1 MSDKSTAPDAPRDPY
16 RELFE
21 RSADAILIIEGETFI
36 DCNDATVK
44 MLRYSRKEDVL
55 KTHPSEL
62 SPPFQPDGR
71 PSFEKANEMIA
82 IAFERSSHRF
92 EWDHKRADGE
102 VFPVE
107 VLLTAVQEPGRRV
120 LHVVWR
126 DITERKELEDKLRQA
141 QKMEAI
147 GKLAG
152 GIAHDFNNLLV
163 ALLGHG
169 QLLADRLRGQDEAG
183 EHLHEI
189 RRAGERAADLVRQ
202 LLAFGRKQELR
213 PAALDLNH
221 LVLDLRKLLE
231 RLIGEDVRLET
242 STAEGTVAV
251 RADRGQLEQ
260 VLLNLATNARDAMPD
275 GGALTIE
282 TERVPLRH
290 SGGDVQQEL
299 PDGDY
304 ALLRVSDSGVGMDR
318 RTAERAFEPFFTTK
332 EPGQGT
338 GLGLATVY
346 GIVKQSGGS
355 VTMESSTG
363 VGTSIRVLLP
373 LTDEPIREDAR
384 HVEAEEPRGGDET
397 ILVAEDDACVSLL
410 VVRALEARGYRIL
423 LAHDGREALDI
434 YERHA
439 DRVSLLITDVI
450 MPNMG
455 GEKLVTELGARG
467 YRPRVLF
474 MSGYTDEQ
482 LRHLRDRE
490 GDVDVLQKPFD
501 VGDLLRRVRSAIDR

>member
-1 MSDKSTAPDAPRDPY
+1 MSDESAASDAPRNPY

-44 MLRYSRKEDVL
+44 MLRYPRKEDVL
-55 KTHPSEL
+55 RTHPSEL
-62 SPPFQPDGR
+62 SPPLQPDGR

-82 IAFERSSHRF
+82 IAFERGSHRF
-92 EWDHKRADGE
+92 EWNHKRADGE

-107 VLLTAVQEPGRRV
+107 VLLTAVQELGRRV

-126 DITERKELEDKLRQA
+126 DITERKELEEKLRHA

-163 ALLGHG
+163 ALLGHS
-169 QLLADRLRGQDEAG
+169 QLLEDLLQGQEKAD
-183 EHLHEI
+183 EHLREI

-213 PAALDLNH
+213 PTALDVNH

-242 STAEGTVAV
+242 TTTEGTVVV

-260 VLLNLATNARDAMPD
+260 VLFNLAANARDAMPN
-275 GGALTIE
+275 GGTLTIE
-282 TERVPLRH
+282 TERVRLPRP
-290 SGGDVQQEL
+290 GGDVQQEV

-304 ALLRVSDSGVGMDR
+304 AILRVSDSGSGMDR

-355 VTMESSTG
+355 VTIESSPG
-363 VGTSIRVLLP
+363 SGTLIRVLLP
-373 LTDEPIREDAR
+373 LTDEPILENAEKVE
-384 HVEAEEPRGGDET
+384 VEAPRGGDET
-397 ILVAEDDACVSLL
+397 ILVAEDDPCVSLL
-410 VVRALEARGYRIL
+410 VVRALEARGYQIL
-423 LAHDGREALDI
+423 LARDGREALGL

-455 GEKLVTELGARG
+455 GEKLVTELGTRG
-467 YRPRVLF
+467 HYPRVLF

-482 LRHLRDRE
+482 FRQLRDRE
-490 GDVDVLQKPFD
+490 GEVDVLQKPFD
-501 VGDLLRRVRSAIDR
+501 VRHLLRRVRSAIDR

>member
-1 MSDKSTAPDAPRDPY
+1 MSDDLTAPDAPRNPY

-44 MLRYSRKEDVL
+44 MLRYPRKEDVL

-62 SPPFQPDGR
+62 SPPLQPDGR
-71 PSFEKANEMIA
+71 PSFEKANEMIKL
-82 IAFERSSHRF
+82 AFERGSHRF
-92 EWDHKRADGE
+92 EWKHKRADGE

-107 VLLTAVQEPGRRV
+107 VLLTAVQELDRPV

-126 DITERKELEDKLRQA
+126 DITERKQLEEKLRHA

-152 GIAHDFNNLLV
+152 GIAPDFNNLLV
-163 ALLGHG
+163 ALLGHS
-169 QLLADRLRGQDEAG
+169 QLLEDLLEGQQEAD
-183 EHLHEI
+183 EHLREI

-213 PAALDLNH
+213 PTALDVNH

-242 STAEGTVAV
+242 KITEETVVV

-260 VLLNLATNARDAMPD
+260 VLLNLAANARDAMPN

-282 TERVPLRH
+282 TERLRLRRFR
-290 SGGDVQQEL
+290 GDAQQEL
-299 PDGDY
+299 ADGEY
-304 ALLRVSDSGVGMDR
+304 ALVKVSDSGVGMDR

-346 GIVKQSGGS
+346 GIVRQSGGS
-355 VTMESSTG
+355 ITMKSSPG
-363 VGTSIRVLLP
+363 SGTSIRVLLP
-373 LTDEPIREDAR
+373 LTDEPAQEDAEAP
-384 HVEAEEPRGGDET
+384 EAEAPRGGEET
-397 ILVAEDDACVSLL
+397 ILLAEDDPSVALL

-423 LAHDGREALDI
+423 LARDGREALDL

-439 DRVSLLITDVI
+439 DRIALLITDVI
-450 MPNMG
+450 MPNLG

-467 YRPRVLF
+467 HSPRVLF

-482 LRHLRDRE
+482 FRQLRDRE
-490 GDVDVLQKPFD
+490 GDVDVIQKPFD

>member
-1 MSDKSTAPDAPRDPY
+1 MSDKPATPDAPRDPY
-16 RELFE
+16 RELFDH
-21 RSADAILIIEGETFI
+21 SADAILIIDGETFI

-44 MLRYSRKEDVL
+44 MLRYSHKEDVL
-55 KTHPSEL
+55 KTHPSAL

-82 IAFERSSHRF
+82 IAFREGSHRF
-92 EWDHKRADGE
+92 EWNHKRADGE

-107 VLLTAVQEPGRRV
+107 VLLTAVQERGRRV

-126 DITERKELEDKLRQA
+126 DITERKGLEDKLRQA

-163 ALLGHG
+163 ALLGHSE
-169 QLLADRLRGQDEAG
+169 LLTELLQGHEKAG

-189 RRAGERAADLVRQ
+189 RRSGERAADLVRQ

-213 PAALDLNH
+213 PAVLDLNR

-242 STAEGTVAV
+242 PTTEGTMAV

-260 VLLNLATNARDAMPD
+260 VLLNLAANARDAMPD

-282 TERVPLRH
+282 TERVRLRN
-290 SGGDVQQEL
+290 SGGDVQLEI

-304 ALLRVSDSGVGMDR
+304 AVIRVSDTGIGMDH
-318 RTAERAFEPFFTTK
+318 RTAERAFDPFFTTK
-332 EPGQGT
+332 ETGQGT

-346 GIVKQSGGS
+346 GIVKQSDGS
-355 VTMESSTG
+355 VTIESSPG
-363 VGTSIRVLLP
+363 VGTSVRVLLP
-373 LTDEPIREDAR
+373 LTDEPIRGDAR
-384 HVEAEEPRGGDET
+384 QVQAEEPRGGDET
-397 ILVAEDDACVSLL
+397 ILVAEDDDCVSLL
-410 VVRALEARGYRIL
+410 VVRALEARGYRVL
-423 LAHDGREALDI
+423 LARDGREALEL

-439 DRVSLLITDVI
+439 DHVSLLVTDVI
-450 MPNMG
+450 MPNLG

-467 YRPRVLF
+467 HHPRVLF

-482 LRHLRDRE
+482 LRNLRERE

>member
-1 MSDKSTAPDAPRDPY
+1 MSEKSTNPDAPRNPY

-21 RSADAILIIEGETFI
+21 RSADAILIIDGETFI

-44 MLRYSRKEDVL
+44 MLRYSRKEEVL
-55 KTHPSEL
+55 STHPSEL

-82 IAFERSSHRF
+82 IAFEHGSHRF

-126 DITERKELEDKLRQA
+126 DITERKELEEKLRHA

-163 ALLGHG
+163 ALLGHS
-169 QLLADRLRGQDEAG
+169 QLLAELLEGQDQPAA
-183 EHLHEI
+183 HLREI
-189 RRAGERAADLVRQ
+189 RRAGERAADLVHQ

-213 PAALDLNH
+213 PAALDLNR

-231 RLIGEDVRLET
+231 RLIGEDVRLDT
-242 STAEGTVAV
+242 PTAEGVIPV
-251 RADRGQLEQ
+251 LADRGQLEQ
-260 VLLNLATNARDAMPD
+260 VLLNLSANARDAMPD
-275 GGALTIE
+275 GGELTIE
-282 TERVPLRH
+282 TKRVRRAG
-290 SGGDVQQEL
+290 S
-299 PDGDY
+299 DGEY
-304 ALLRVSDSGVGMDR
+304 ALLQVSDSGIGMDQQ
-318 RTAERAFEPFFTTK
+318 TAERAFEPFYTTK

-346 GIVKQSGGS
+346 GIVSQSGGT
-355 VTMESSTG
+355 VTLESSPG

-373 LTDEPIREDAR
+373 LTDEPIREETQP
-384 HVEAEEPRGGDET
+384 VEAEELRGGDET
-397 ILVAEDDACVSLL
+397 ILVAEDDASVSLL
-410 VVRALEARGYRIL
+410 VVKALEKHGYRIL
-423 LAHDGREALDI
+423 LARDGSEALGL
-434 YERHA
+434 YEHHA
-439 DRVSLLITDVI
+439 DRISLLITDVI
-450 MPNMG
+450 MPTMG
-455 GEKLVTELGARG
+455 GEKLVTELATRG
-467 YRPRVLF
+467 HRPRVLF

-482 LRHLRDRE
+482 LRNLRERE
-490 GDVDVLQKPFD
+490 GEVDVLSKPFD
-501 VGDLLRRVRSAIDR
+501 VRDLLRRVRSAIDR